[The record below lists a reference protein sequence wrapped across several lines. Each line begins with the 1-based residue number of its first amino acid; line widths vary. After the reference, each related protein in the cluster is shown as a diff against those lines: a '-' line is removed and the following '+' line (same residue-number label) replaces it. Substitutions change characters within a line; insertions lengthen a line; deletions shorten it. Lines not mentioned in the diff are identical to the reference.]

1 MTAIPPT
8 PPTPPTTTLADDPQ
22 HKVVLQIS
30 DVHILA
36 AGLLNDAVDTLDNL
50 SRVIAQIDAA
60 GRVPDAV
67 IFSGDLADKG
77 EPQAYERF
85 RAAAGPWVARMGV
98 PCVYLPGNHDARP
111 AFRAHLLDWEAN
123 EEPIDQVIWADG
135 LRIIALDSTV
145 PGRTHGELR
154 ADQLTWLAAE
164 LAAPAPLG
172 TLVVL
177 HHPPI
182 PGPSHLL
189 NRIAL
194 RDPLALADV
203 VRGTD
208 VMMVL
213 AGHAHYPSG
222 GVLGGVPVW
231 VSSATAYQMDVPV
244 IGANRSIRGVQG
256 SAFTWVDVFE
266 GSAVATHVPL
276 IPADRV
282 LYDHPV
288 EVLRRGL
295 EAEVSRA

>member
-1 MTAIPPT
+1 MTAV
-8 PPTPPTTTLADDPQ
+8 PPTTNPNGPAPSEAQ

-36 AGLLNDAVDTLDNL
+36 AGLLNDAVDTFDNL
-50 SRVIAQIDAA
+50 ARVIAQIDDA

-67 IFSGDLADKG
+67 IWSGDLADRG
-77 EPQAYERF
+77 EPHAYERF
-85 RAAAGPWVARMGV
+85 RAVVEPWVARMGV
-98 PCVYLPGNHDARP
+98 PSVYLPGNHDARP
-111 AFRAHLLDWEAN
+111 AFRTHLLGWEAS
-123 EEPIDQVIWADG
+123 EEPIDQVIWSDG
-135 LRIIALDSTV
+135 LRIVALDSTV
-145 PGRTHGELR
+145 PGKIHGELR
-154 ADQLTWLAAE
+154 PDQLTWLAAE

-189 NRIAL
+189 NRITL
-194 RDPLALADV
+194 RDPLPLAGV

-213 AGHAHYPSG
+213 AGHSHHSSA

-244 IGANRSIRGVQG
+244 VGANRLIRGVQG
-256 SAFTWVDVFE
+256 SAFTWVDVFG

-282 LYDHPV
+282 LYENPV
-288 EVLRRGL
+288 EVLRRAL
-295 EAEVSRA
+295 ESEAPRS